1 MTFVHLHCAI
11 SYRLNNDPLAS
22 IYIFFYLFCSNPTDI
37 SIDIL
42 THDVYWVDTQ
52 EDAIYKVDYKGE
64 QKQIIRRNTPSPRG
78 LSILKGDIY
87 WVDRNLENI
96 FKASKL
102 PKQVASPEIVKT
114 GLQKLRDIVLVDR
127 QNQPLDKMNP
137 CYKSGNGNCE
147 QLCFSYPSDEKP
159 SITRKCECAFGS
171 LQNGRK
177 CAVSEEYLVFSTRTG
192 NVSIPYAPTYRFFHC
207 FIWHL

>member
-11 SYRLNNDPLAS
+11 TFDPLAS
-22 IYIFFYLFCSNPTDI
+22 IYICFYLFCSNPTDI

-192 NVSIPYAPTYRFFHC
+192 NVSKYSFQYPSM
-207 FIWHL
+207 

>member
-1 MTFVHLHCAI
+1 MFINIELSVITFEL
-11 SYRLNNDPLAS
+11 LAS
-22 IYIFFYLFCSNPTDI
+22 IYVFLYHFCSNPTDI

-192 NVSIPYAPTYRFFHC
+192 NVFIHC
-207 FIWHL
+207 FQYVSI

>member
-1 MTFVHLHCAI
+1 M
-11 SYRLNNDPLAS
+11 
-22 IYIFFYLFCSNPTDI
+22 
-37 SIDIL
+37 
-42 THDVYWVDTQ
+42 
-52 EDAIYKVDYKGE
+52 
-64 QKQIIRRNTPSPRG
+64 
-78 LSILKGDIY
+78 SILKGDIY

-177 CAVSEEYLVFSTRTG
+177 CAVSEEHLVFSTPG
-192 NVSIPYAPTYRFFHC
+192 VNKYFGPLGVLSDIIPRVKQFEKSGGKVLFTNF
-207 FIWHL
+207 

>member
-1 MTFVHLHCAI
+1 MGGGV
-11 SYRLNNDPLAS
+11 LNNGFQSPTLK
-22 IYIFFYLFCSNPTDI
+22 YPHLFLFSNPTDI
-37 SIDIL
+37 TIDII

-64 QKQIIRRNTPSPRG
+64 QKQNIRRNTPSPRG

-137 CYKSGNGNCE
+137 CVKSGNGNCE
-147 QLCFSYPSDEKP
+147 QLCFSYPSDEKLP
-159 SITRKCECAFGS
+159 QTRKCECAFGS
-171 LQNGRK
+171 LRNGRK

-192 NVSIPYAPTYRFFHC
+192 NILKWKLRILNLNF
-207 FIWHL
+207 L